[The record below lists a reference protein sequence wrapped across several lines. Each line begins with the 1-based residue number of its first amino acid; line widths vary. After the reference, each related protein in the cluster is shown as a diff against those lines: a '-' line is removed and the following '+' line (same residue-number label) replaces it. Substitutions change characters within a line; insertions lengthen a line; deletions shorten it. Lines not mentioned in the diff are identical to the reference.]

1 MTESKDGWNYLEAN
15 AYHEAGHAIVEWAF
29 GGRGRPTRTSISAA
43 GTTVSAAAPTRP
55 RLRRVPTRCCQDAM
69 GSSSVAVISSGF
81 FFEVKAS
88 RRRAFLSILHLPNLF
103 SGEFWRAAGPPRS
116 EIGRF

>member
-55 RLRRVPTRCCQDAM
+55 RLRKVPTRSRQEAI
-69 GSSSVAVISSGF
+69 GSSLVSVMSSNLLF
-81 FFEVKAS
+81 DRTIKKE
-88 RRRAFLSILHLPNLF
+88 RFLS
-103 SGEFWRAAGPPRS
+103 PRLR
-116 EIGRF
+116 G